1 MLGDRFKE
9 AIAHNNLSVNKLA
22 QLIGMGQTTL
32 NDQLRGRTT
41 LTPSTIELIL
51 PYLTNISA
59 EWLLRGEGAME
70 RGIVSKIVGRLNSCG
85 DGDIFN
91 ESPASDNAELRK
103 RVSDLEKEKAQLLD
117 IISNLTKR

>member
-1 MLGDRFKE
+1 M
-9 AIAHNNLSVNKLA
+9 NQS
-22 QLIGMGQTTL
+22 TL
-32 NDQLRGRTT
+32 NNQIREINP
-41 LTPSTIELIL
+41 LTAETIEKIL